1 MKHRT
6 RAVTETI
13 ASTDKR
19 AEQVD
24 SCGLS
29 CVMEEDGVGVGWRN
43 SGRESRSRRRI
54 LRGKKKVEKE
64 EEEETEQEN
73 GKKKDRKKKCR
84 GGNGG
89 GRKTERKNSE

>member
-64 EEEETEQEN
+64 EEETEQEN

>member
-54 LRGKKKVEKE
+54 L
-64 EEEETEQEN
+64 
-73 GKKKDRKKKCR
+73 
-84 GGNGG
+84 
-89 GRKTERKNSE
+89 